1 MKRLGTAVKQ
11 HHVPLHVES
20 QCSNREVL
28 RMKRGCESSSR
39 MKCATSARGSSGCD
53 RTFVVDVSLDHANGG
68 QNIRQFGGIAHE
80 CTDDVAARDCLA
92 NNRTA
97 NLARRPK
104 HEYSH
109 MSALDLAALS
119 LHAFGLGRQ
128 NAAWSSGAGRWDHR
142 SAIDG
147 SSGTDRTIPDVAR

>member
-68 QNIRQFGGIAHE
+68 RNIRQFGGIAHE
-80 CTDDVAARDCLA
+80 CTDD
-92 NNRTA
+92 
-97 NLARRPK
+97 
-104 HEYSH
+104 SH

-128 NAAWSSGAGRWDHR
+128 NAAWRSGAGRWDHR
-142 SAIDG
+142 SAIGG